1 MTTRS
6 QPAARAVAVPS
17 WPRGWRAAAGLTAVA
32 AGALIITGALLP
44 WVEAFAGLLPISGI
58 RGGNGRELAAA
69 GAVIAA
75 AGIW

>member
-1 MTTRS
+1 ML
-6 QPAARAVAVPS
+6 PV
-17 WPRGWRAAAGLTAVA
+17 LL

-69 GAVIAA
+69 GAIAAA
-75 AGIW
+75 AGIWQLARLSRRRAGRRE